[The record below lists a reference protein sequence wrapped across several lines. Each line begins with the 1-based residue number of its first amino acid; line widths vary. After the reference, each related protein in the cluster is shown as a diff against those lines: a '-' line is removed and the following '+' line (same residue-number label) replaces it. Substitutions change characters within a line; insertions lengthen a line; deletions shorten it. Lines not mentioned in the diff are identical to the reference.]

1 MTNTI
6 PLDDWLRVIDD
17 EYLRT
22 FVREGG
28 ASIKFA
34 VAPDEL
40 RAKLAARLE
49 ARCRESNYTFVEL
62 EAARLRAYMPQ
73 DLFFSLALQVDW
85 RRLAREAIL
94 NIAGRIGHR
103 VDGIDPAVSQNVF
116 HAIADADGLEPS
128 FFKNRIWRGIM
139 DDVFKS
145 PRMARDFRVAM
156 SYLCQE
162 EDSRLGVGGYYGGKP
177 LVDWLTGAETKI
189 GPLRPFQIYTTI
201 NRANARTFLE
211 STFYWIRYVT
221 GSGTV
226 IMLDNSRVMLAKN
239 PKDGKKYYT
248 RAMAVDHY
256 ELLREFIDGV
266 DRLNSALI
274 VIATDE
280 RFLDEGARSRGYG
293 IYSALRTRV
302 MNDVRDRNLVNP
314 VASLVR
320 LS

>member
-1 MTNTI
+1 MTNAI

-34 VAPDEL
+34 VASDEL
-40 RAKLAARLE
+40 REKLADRLG

-62 EAARLRAYMPQ
+62 DAAWLRAYMPQ
-73 DLFFSLALQVDW
+73 DLFFNLAVQVDW
-85 RRLAREAIL
+85 RRLARQAIL

-103 VDGIDPAVSQNVF
+103 VDGIDARDSRNVF
-116 HAIADADGLEPS
+116 HAIAAADGLEAQFIRMP
-128 FFKNRIWRGIM
+128 ILRGIQ
-139 DDVFKS
+139 DEVFKS

-156 SYLCQE
+156 SYLCRE
-162 EDSRLGVGGYYGGKP
+162 EDSRPGAGDYYGGKP
-177 LVDWLTGAETKI
+177 LVDWLTGAETRI
-189 GPLRPFQIYTTI
+189 GPLRPFFIYTTI
-201 NRANARTFLE
+201 NRATARTFLE
-211 STFYWIRYVT
+211 SAFYWIRYVT

-226 IMLDNSRVMLAKN
+226 MMLDNSRIMLARN
-239 PKDGKKYYT
+239 PKDGKRYYT

-274 VIATDE
+274 VIATDK

>member
-1 MTNTI
+1 MTNAI
-6 PLDDWLRVIDD
+6 PVDDWLRVIDD
-17 EYLRT
+17 EYLRD

-34 VAPDEL
+34 VTSEEL
-40 RAKLAARLE
+40 RSKLAEGLE

-62 EAARLRAYMPQ
+62 DAARLRAYMPQ
-73 DLFFSLALQVDW
+73 DILFNLAAQVDW
-85 RRLAREAIL
+85 RRLARQAIL
-94 NIAGRIGHR
+94 NIARRIGHR
-103 VDGIDPAVSQNVF
+103 VDGIDPSDPANIY
-116 HAIADADGLEPS
+116 HAIAAADGLEAP
-128 FFKNRIWRGIM
+128 FIMNPIWRGIQ
-139 DDVFKS
+139 DEVFKS

-156 SYLCQE
+156 SYLCRE
-162 EDSRLGVGGYYGGKP
+162 ENSKPGGEYYGGKP
-177 LVDWLTGAETKI
+177 LVDWLTGAETRI
-189 GPLRPFQIYTTI
+189 GPLRPFHIYTTI
-201 NRANARTFLE
+201 NRATARTFLE
-211 STFYWIRYVT
+211 SALYWIRYVT

-226 IMLDNSRVMLAKN
+226 MMLDNSRVMLARN
-239 PKDGKKYYT
+239 PKDGKRYYT

-274 VIATDE
+274 VIATDQ
-280 RFLDEGARSRGYG
+280 RFLDQSSRSRGYG

-314 VASLVR
+314 IASLVR